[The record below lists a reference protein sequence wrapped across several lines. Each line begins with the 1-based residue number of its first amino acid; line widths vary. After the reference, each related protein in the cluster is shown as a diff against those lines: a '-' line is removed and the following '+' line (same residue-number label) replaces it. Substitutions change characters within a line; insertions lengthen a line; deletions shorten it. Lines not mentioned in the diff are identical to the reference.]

1 MRHIGIDLSK
11 RKFSVV
17 VLDEAGEVESRQT
30 YAMDERGIGAFTN
43 TLHPDDGV
51 AFEAGGPCYYFY
63 DLISPYVSN
72 IKIISTTA
80 FKVIKNSIKKTDMN
94 DVHLIAKF
102 LRYNELPEIYIPEKM
117 YQHLRELLNFREK
130 LVQMKTKNRNIV
142 TAALEKEGV
151 LIGRK
156 TLDNPLH
163 RKALRELEMSSV
175 TRLKLICTL
184 DRIDGLER
192 DIHIVEQELKRIAK
206 SNTCCRRQMVRLMQ
220 IPGIGELTAIT
231 IVSEIGGCIQRFST
245 KKEIA
250 SYAGLVRKTDQSG
263 DSRKYRQVRRGRSL
277 LKKTLTQVV
286 LSQVGRYPSP
296 VMDYY
301 EYKKKE
307 KGSGKAIVAAAR
319 KLITI
324 IYIMLKY
331 DRDYRFVEQN
341 LYFQKLKKARLE
353 LVG

>member
-17 VLDEAGEVESRQT
+17 MLNENGEVESQHT
-30 YAMDERGIGAFTN
+30 YPMDEAGISQFTGL
-43 TLHPDDGV
+43 LHADDRI
-51 AFEAGGPCYYFY
+51 AFEAGGSCYHFY
-63 DLISPYVSN
+63 DLVAPHAGEV
-72 IKIISTTA
+72 KIINTTA
-80 FKVIKNSIKKTDMN
+80 FRIIKNSIKKTDMN
-94 DVHLIAKF
+94 DAHLIAKF
-102 LRYNELPEIYIPEKM
+102 LRYNELPEIYIPEKL
-117 YQHLRELLNFREK
+117 YQQLRELLNFREK
-130 LVQMKTKNRNIV
+130 LVQMRTKCRNIV

-156 TLDNPLH
+156 NLDNPAH
-163 RKALRELEMSSV
+163 RFDIRSLALPPAA
-175 TRLKLICTL
+175 RLKIICTL
-184 DRIDGLER
+184 DRIDVLER
-192 DIHIVEQELKRIAK
+192 DIRMMEQELKSMAK
-206 SNTCCRRQMVRLMQ
+206 GDDRCRRQIVRLMQ

-231 IVSEIGGCIQRFST
+231 IISEIGGCIERFAT

-263 DSRKYRQVRRGRSL
+263 DSIKYRRARRGRSL
-277 LKKTLTQVV
+277 LKKTIIQVV
-286 LSQVGRYPSP
+286 LTQVGRYPSP

-307 KGSGKAIVAAAR
+307 KSSGKAIVAAAR

-341 LYFQKLKKARLE
+341 LYFQKLKHAHLE
-353 LVG
+353 LVS

>member
-17 VLDEAGEVESRQT
+17 VLNQNGEVESQNT
-30 YAMDERGIGAFTN
+30 YLMDKDGIAAFIRS
-43 TLHPDDGV
+43 LHTDDRI
-51 AFEAGGPCYYFY
+51 AFEAGGSCYHFY
-63 DLISPYVSN
+63 DLVSPHVSE
-72 IKIISTTA
+72 IKIINTYA

-94 DVHLIAKF
+94 DAHLIAKF
-102 LRYNELPEIYIPEKM
+102 LRYNELPEIYVPKKI

-142 TAALEKEGV
+142 TAALEKEGI

-156 TLDNPLH
+156 NLDNPKH
-163 RKALRELEMSSV
+163 RKALRELEVSPV

-184 DRIDGLER
+184 DRIDGLEQ
-192 DIHIVEQELKRIAK
+192 DIRTVEQELKELVRGDVQ
-206 SNTCCRRQMVRLMQ
+206 CRQQVVRLMQ
-220 IPGIGELTAIT
+220 IPGIGELSAIT
-231 IVSEIGGCIQRFST
+231 IISEIGGSIERFKT

-263 DSRKYRQVRRGRSL
+263 DSIKYRQIRRGRSL

-286 LSQVGRYPSP
+286 LSQVGRYSSP

-307 KGSGKAIVAAAR
+307 KSSGKAIIAAAR

-341 LYFQKLKKARLE
+341 LYFQKLKQAHLE
-353 LVG
+353 LVC

>member
-17 VLDEAGEVESRQT
+17 VLDDEGEVESRQT
-30 YAMDERGIGAFTN
+30 YVMDEEGIASFISS
-43 TLHPDDGV
+43 LHKEDHV
-51 AFEAGGPCYYFY
+51 AFEAGGPCYHFH
-63 DLISPYVSN
+63 DLIAPYVSS
-72 IKIISTTA
+72 IKIINTTA
-80 FKVIKNSIKKTDMN
+80 FRVIKNSIKKTDMN
-94 DVHLIAKF
+94 DAHLIAKF
-102 LRYNELPEIYIPEKM
+102 LRYNELPEIYIPEKL
-117 YQHLRELLNFREK
+117 YQQLRELINFREK
-130 LVQMKTKNRNIV
+130 LVQTRTKNRNIV
-142 TAALEKEGV
+142 TAALEKEGI

-156 TLDNPLH
+156 DLDNPLH
-163 RKALRELEMSSV
+163 RKALRELDLSSV
-175 TRLKLICTL
+175 TRIKLICTL
-184 DRIDGLER
+184 DRIDLLER
-192 DIHIVEQELKRIAK
+192 DIRMVEQEIKKMARE
-206 SNTCCRRQMVRLMQ
+206 NDRCRRQVVRLMQ
-220 IPGIGELTAIT
+220 IPGIGELTAI
-231 IVSEIGGCIQRFST
+231 IILSEIGGCIERFAT

-263 DSRKYRQVRRGRSL
+263 DSIKYRQARRGRSL

-286 LSQVGRYPSP
+286 LTQVGRYPSP

-307 KGSGKAIVAAAR
+307 KSSGKAIVAAAR

-341 LYFQKLKKARLE
+341 LYFQKLKHARLE
-353 LVG
+353 LVS

>member
-17 VLDEAGEVESRQT
+17 VLNDEGEVESRQT
-30 YAMDERGIGAFTN
+30 YVMDEEGIGSFTSS
-43 TLHPDDGV
+43 LRKDDHV
-51 AFEAGGPCYYFY
+51 AFEAGGPCYHFY
-63 DLISPYVSN
+63 DIVAPHVGE
-72 IKIISTTA
+72 IKIINTTA
-80 FKVIKNSIKKTDMN
+80 FRVVKNSIKKTDMN
-94 DVHLIAKF
+94 DAHLIAKF
-102 LRYNELPEIYIPEKM
+102 LRYNELPEIYIPEKL
-117 YQHLRELLNFREK
+117 YQQLRELINFREK

-156 TLDNPLH
+156 ELDNPKH
-163 RKALRELEMSSV
+163 RTNLKELALSSV
-175 TRLKLICTL
+175 NRLKLICTL
-184 DRIDGLER
+184 DRIDILEQ
-192 DIHIVEQELKRIAK
+192 DIRMTEQELKSMARAD
-206 SNTCCRRQMVRLMQ
+206 TRCRRQVIRLMQ

-231 IVSEIGGCIQRFST
+231 ILSEIGGCIERFVT

-263 DSRKYRQVRRGRSL
+263 DSIKYRQARRGRTL
-277 LKKTLTQVV
+277 LKKTLTQIV
-286 LSQVGRYPSP
+286 LTQVGRYPSP

-307 KGSGKAIVAAAR
+307 KSSGKAIVAAAR

-331 DRDYRFVEQN
+331 DRDYWHVEQN
-341 LYFQKLKKARLE
+341 LYFQKLKHARLA
-353 LVG
+353 LVC